1 MKLLKYL
8 TSLFNWGS
16 LGKKREIDRQIKN
29 TEMEKVNISYD
40 TIKSLRKR
48 LIPFQVDVNTKSL
61 KEHRDHFDTLAKDFI
76 DLDVPDRY
84 RRRIVADLSEANA
97 FFNLLTEEDFK
108 EFENNRM
115 KRNEV
120 HAILSSVA
128 RKLGETLVALQ
139 KEIGVL

>member
-1 MKLLKYL
+1 
-8 TSLFNWGS
+8 
-16 LGKKREIDRQIKN
+16 
-29 TEMEKVNISYD
+29 MEKVNISYD

-48 LIPFQVDVNTKSL
+48 LISFQVDVNTKSL
-61 KEHRDHFDTLAKDFI
+61 KEHRDHFDALAKDFI

-84 RRRIVADLSEANA
+84 RRRTVADLSEANA